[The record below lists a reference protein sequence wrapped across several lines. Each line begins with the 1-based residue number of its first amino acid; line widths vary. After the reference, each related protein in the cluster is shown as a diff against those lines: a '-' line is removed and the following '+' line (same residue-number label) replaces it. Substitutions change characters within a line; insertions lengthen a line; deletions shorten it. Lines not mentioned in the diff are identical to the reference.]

1 MGAESDKR
9 QEIAMFELIIS
20 ACLISSPKDCNEFHL
35 TYLGN
40 ITPMQCMIIG
50 QPEMAKWE
58 GGLFIFRLPL
68 NEVNAVEPDWWGV
81 FAADTFIT
89 DKNNR

>member
-1 MGAESDKR
+1 
-9 QEIAMFELIIS
+9 MFELIIS

-50 QPEMAKWE
+50 QPEMVKWAGSHPKWTIRKWRCGRVELAKRE
-58 GGLFIFRLPL
+58 I
-68 NEVNAVEPDWWGV
+68 
-81 FAADTFIT
+81 
-89 DKNNR
+89 